1 MTWVP
6 RRKVP
11 TIVTLHDVW
20 PFVSPAPDRRRRSRE
35 QSHYLTAAANADRF
49 IAVSR
54 FTAREAA
61 SYLHVDPARIDV
73 VPNGVDRLDDAADA
87 PAHVDGVDRYL
98 LFVGEVEP
106 RKGVDTLIDAMSML
120 PEVLRRTTALVIAGR
135 SRGRRGA
142 AHRDMRIEWTGEVSD
157 ARLASLYAG
166 AGAFVFPSRYEG
178 FGLPVL
184 EAMRY
189 GAPVVASD
197 AAAIPEAAGDAALY
211 FPSGDAAALSRA
223 IERVLTDDGLSTS
236 LAAAGRERATAMT
249 HERCARETLEVFERV
264 VKA

>member
-1 MTWVP
+1 M
-6 RRKVP
+6 
-11 TIVTLHDVW
+11 
-20 PFVSPAPDRRRRSRE
+20 
-35 QSHYLTAAANADRF
+35 
-49 IAVSR
+49 
-54 FTAREAA
+54 
-61 SYLHVDPARIDV
+61 
-73 VPNGVDRLDDAADA
+73 
-87 PAHVDGVDRYL
+87 
-98 LFVGEVEP
+98 
-106 RKGVDTLIDAMSML
+106 
-120 PEVLRRTTALVIAGR
+120 
-135 SRGRRGA
+135 
-142 AHRDMRIEWTGEVSD
+142 
-157 ARLASLYAG
+157 ASLYAG